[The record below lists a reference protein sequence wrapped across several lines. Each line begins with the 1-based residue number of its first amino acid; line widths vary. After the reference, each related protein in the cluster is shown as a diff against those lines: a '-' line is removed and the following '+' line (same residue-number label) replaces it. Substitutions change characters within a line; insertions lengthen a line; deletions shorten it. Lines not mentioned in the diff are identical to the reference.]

1 MPKHLESVKVSHIR
15 QGISAEEMN
24 VYIAEATN
32 NPLKQLWLEQ
42 RLFPFGAPYHSKDG
56 TLILP
61 MATFNRRM
69 ARRLC
74 DLLGIWDEL
83 SGKGIVDA
91 DPFVT
96 ENDEVRIKNLGM

>member
-1 MPKHLESVKVSHIR
+1 MYFLEGEKKAAKMRTRHCDQFLSSSKILVLSVEEEVREHLYKLR
-15 QGISAEEMN
+15 KKSAEEMN

-61 MATFNRRM
+61 MATFNL
-69 ARRLC
+69 AF
-74 DLLGIWDEL
+74 DQ
-83 SGKGIVDA
+83 VA
-91 DPFVT
+91 
-96 ENDEVRIKNLGM
+96 